1 MEQAVIVVI
10 SCYSVSYYFPSE
22 DRNLFHYYVRA
33 SKDVV
38 NYDVHFTLSGTN
50 ADIMI
55 LLRNYKFMIYR
66 SSGLFSALC
75 ESRPP
80 SRRVIFHC

>member
-1 MEQAVIVVI
+1 MYDI
-10 SCYSVSYYFPSE
+10 SYSVSYYFPKPE
-22 DRNLFHYYVRA
+22 DRSLFHYYVHA

-38 NYDVHFTLSGTN
+38 NYDAHFTLSGTN
-50 ADIMI
+50 ADIII
-55 LLRNYKFMIYR
+55 LLRNYKFVIYR
-66 SSGLFSALC
+66 SSELFSALC